1 MTNEELCKAYQ
12 NGDTEALYPLW
23 EQNKGVI
30 ALHMRKLY
38 NRNRE
43 RAISM
48 GVEVADLE
56 QSAYFAVMNA
66 AKGYHEECGNK
77 FTTYLAYHLM
87 SVFCE
92 ALGIRTKR
100 GWMEPIAKA
109 QRFEELVPGSEEITI
124 GEIIPDESAALAFEE
139 AQDRVYNEEL
149 HEALEEAMQAISAQ
163 EAAILRGRYY
173 EGQTQSQL
181 AEAIGVSRSRINQL
195 EKTALRDMKNQHGRL
210 REFAN
215 DFISNR
221 AYGHSGF
228 EAWKNGGSIQERII
242 EQLEKYLKEHNPQYL
257 LT

>member
-12 NGDTEALYPLW
+12 NGDTKALYPLW

-30 ALHMRKLY
+30 TLHMRKLY

-48 GVEVADLE
+48 GVEVVDLE

-66 AKGYHEECGNK
+66 AKGYNEECGNK

-92 ALGIRTKR
+92 ALGARTKR
-100 GWMEPIAKA
+100 GLMEPIAKA
-109 QRFEELVPGSEEITI
+109 QRFEEIIPGSEEITV
-124 GEIIPDESAALAFEE
+124 GEIIPDESAAMAFED

-173 EGQTQSQL
+173 ERKTRNQL
-181 AEAIGVSRSRINQL
+181 AETIGVSCSRINQL
-195 EKTALRDMKNQHGRL
+195 EKTALRDMRRQRGRL
-210 REFAN
+210 RAFAN

-221 AYGHSGF
+221 AYGYSGF

-242 EQLEKYLKEHNPQYL
+242 ERLERYLKERNPQYL